1 MVERA
6 YKFTKELLSKHRHHL
21 EVIAKE
27 LLEKEVL
34 FQIDL
39 ERLIGKRPFDKPTNY
54 EKYTKGEF
62 DDVLEG
68 NLDPLK

>member
-1 MVERA
+1 MFGRDPKTQP
-6 YKFTKELLSKHRHHL
+6 KFAQGR
-21 EVIAKE
+21 KE

-54 EKYTKGEF
+54 EKHTKNGF

-68 NLDPLK
+68 NLDPLS